1 MKLLQLGVYY
11 RSLPQSKLVKTH
23 TKTRVSM
30 LVLQELSF
38 SIIVNEFAKGKLI
51 FKMNVELH
59 LNSEPAVTITTLR

>member
-1 MKLLQLGVYY
+1 
-11 RSLPQSKLVKTH
+11 
-23 TKTRVSM
+23 M